1 MLQTGITEGGLSST
15 WDNGFIYGVSTT
27 FLSLLLAISGYI
39 LIDYAAVIFLS
50 ITDQK
55 KVRFLAL
62 SSPRGHTCIVIF
74 CVICGFSFC
83 ASIVTSFFR
92 L

>member
-1 MLQTGITEGGLSST
+1 MVSSCLYLVLVLQTGITEGGLSST

-27 FLSLLLAISGYI
+27 FLSLLLANSGYV

-55 KVRFLAL
+55 KQDKSYLLLSNAVDFLL
-62 SSPRGHTCIVIF
+62 NSL
-74 CVICGFSFC
+74 FSF
-83 ASIVTSFFR
+83 IKPW
-92 L
+92 